1 MQQDQGRELDWN
13 ETIENDGDGFILL
26 EPGEYTFAVKAFE
39 RGRFQGSAKLPP
51 CNKAV
56 LTIDILNE
64 ESGSHL
70 TTITHNLFL
79 HTKTEGLICQFFRS
93 IAARKSGEKFKMNWN
108 AVVGATGRCK
118 VGVREWIG
126 KDGQVYNSN
135 QIEKFLDP
143 QLTDSADSDDS
154 DDIPF

>member
-1 MQQDQGRELDWN
+1 MQQDQGRELNWN
-13 ETIENDGDGFILL
+13 DTIENDGDGFVLL
-26 EPGEYTFAVKAFE
+26 EPGEYPFSIAKFE

-56 LTIDILNE
+56 LTIEILDE

-79 HTKTEGLICQFFRS
+79 HTKTEGLVCQFFRS
-93 IAARKSGEKFKMNWN
+93 IAARKSGEKLQMNWN

-118 VGVREWIG
+118 VGTRPWTG
-126 KDGQVYNSN
+126 DDGQERKSN

-143 QLTDSADSDDS
+143 PADNDEV
-154 DDIPF
+154 PF